1 VSDVRALVTGATGF
15 IGRALTARLAT
26 GGVSVWGLASSG
38 GEGGILRGGSG
49 GTLQADVRNRL
60 QVAAAMDA
68 ARPTHVFHLAG
79 LRERTRDWSRL
90 EEAMAVNAF
99 GTACVVAAAARAGV
113 RRVVVM
119 GTVDEYGPIQA
130 PYREG
135 DRESPQT
142 VYGISKLSGTRAAL
156 AIGQAT
162 GLEVCVLRGSVA
174 YGPGQPADM
183 FIGSLVASLA
193 AGSDFPMTS
202 GEQLRDFVYIDDVVE
217 ALDKAARAEGAA
229 GLILNVGM
237 GTSVPVRAVA
247 QLAERLLAAPGRV
260 QVGAMPSREGEVLDY
275 AIDVSAARNVLGWS
289 SRVPLE
295 EGLRRTIE
303 AVRG

>member
-1 VSDVRALVTGATGF
+1 MSDVRALVTGATGF

-26 GGVSVWGLASSG
+26 GGASVWGLTSSG
-38 GEGGILRGGSG
+38 SESVGAGSG
-49 GTLQADVRNRL
+49 GTLRADVRSPI
-60 QVAAAMDA
+60 QVAAAIDA
-68 ARPTHVFHLAG
+68 ARPTHLFHLAA
-79 LRERTRDWSRL
+79 LRERTLDWSRL
-90 EEAMAVNAF
+90 EESMAVNAF

-119 GTVDEYGPIQA
+119 GTADEYGPITA

-135 DRESPQT
+135 DRESPRT
-142 VYGISKLSGTRAAL
+142 VYGMSKLCGTRTAL

-193 AGSDFPMTS
+193 AGSGFSMTS

-217 ALDKAARAEGAA
+217 ALDTAAWAEGAA
-229 GLILNVGM
+229 GLILNVGT
-237 GTSVPVRAVA
+237 GTSVPVCAVA
-247 QLAERLLAAPGRV
+247 QLA
-260 QVGAMPSREGEVLDY
+260 
-275 AIDVSAARNVLGWS
+275 
-289 SRVPLE
+289 
-295 EGLRRTIE
+295 
-303 AVRG
+303 